1 MTLLDCPTA
10 TVNPACVHKVPY
22 VFDFDCQK
30 KLMLSRVFAGLIS
43 ACYVS
48 SIVIA
53 AMSRAV
59 EPGRSLGRDSSQ
71 GFVEP
76 LREDVPLKGLIA
88 PLDSMP
94 PVDFAFAYGSGVFT
108 QALHSRAR
116 SNEDMLG
123 SLFNML
129 GYVCV
134 PLFDGLGFFSISTN
148 ASCESVHVTK
158 PDASMNWSRADN
170 VREKGCWSSLVPVT
184 SVIPITWANED
195 FFRMLILN
203 VHILNVKAYCTPLT
217 IP

>member
-22 VFDFDCQK
+22 VFDFECEK

-53 AMSRAV
+53 AMSRTV

-76 LREDVPLKGLIA
+76 LREEREDVPLKGLIA

-116 SNEDMLG
+116 SNE
-123 SLFNML
+123 
-129 GYVCV
+129 VCV
-134 PLFDGLGFFSISTN
+134 SEFWKPL
-148 ASCESVHVTK
+148 
-158 PDASMNWSRADN
+158 
-170 VREKGCWSSLVPVT
+170 SS
-184 SVIPITWANED
+184 
-195 FFRMLILN
+195 
-203 VHILNVKAYCTPLT
+203 
-217 IP
+217 